1 MILRVTGSP
10 ALIVRR
16 SRGLNIS
23 TLLCEIVL
31 PLHRLLIRR
40 RSCEVQAG
48 RPNSDI
54 PLPYV
59 VHGFR
64 DEITDAAVA
73 TMLFTHNQVDVWRRL
88 SVDSSMYQTPV
99 SLLFLMR

>member
-1 MILRVTGSP
+1 MVLRVTGSP
-10 ALIVRR
+10 TLIVRR
-16 SRGLNIS
+16 SRGLDVS

-48 RPNSDI
+48 GPNSDV

-59 VHGFR
+59 VHGFGN
-64 DEITDAAVA
+64 EIADAAVA
-73 TMLFTHNQVDVWRRL
+73 TVLFTHDQVDVWRRL

-99 SLLFLMR
+99 SLLFLLR